1 MTNTELLKQKIQEAG
16 LKQNWLAEK
25 LSISESSLSAKINGR
40 RYFNQVEMNKIRD
53 LLKLNK
59 SDSEKIFFA

>member
-1 MTNTELLKQKIQEAG
+1 MTNTDLLKQKIQEAG
-16 LKQNWLAEK
+16 LKQSWLAEK
-25 LSISESSLSAKINGR
+25 LSISESSLSSKINGR

-53 LLKLNK
+53 LLKLNN

>member
-25 LSISESSLSAKINGR
+25 LCISESSLSAKINGR